1 MDHPLAQPYIP
12 DWMKSDFNVM
22 SLQELT
28 NLVRWEGL
36 PVEIFGSCKSK
47 DDYVNA
53 LKIYINDS
61 LHDQQIRK
69 QKIID
74 NEIAYQTK
82 MIEHRRLRD
91 EHRAKKISIVK
102 KIRKLKRQQD
112 KTIADYQTLCQLYED
127 LFDLSTVPADK
138 YKF

>member
-12 DWMKSDFNVM
+12 QWMKSDFNSM

-74 NEIAYQTK
+74 YEIAYQTK

-91 EHRAKKISIVK
+91 EHRAKKIAVVK
-102 KIRKLKRQQD
+102 KIRKLKRQQN

-127 LFDLSTVPADK
+127 LFALSTVPADK